1 MAPITVNYLI
11 MEIRIWSRTK
21 LAMINAKSTK
31 SFLPA
36 WKYAQIY
43 TQTQS
48 HILPCFNLRS
58 LSLFPVFIPFF
69 VFCLPIN
76 IQLKVQERGADARI
90 ATADSS
96 RFFSPFLSLPS

>member
-11 MEIRIWSRTK
+11 LEIRIWSGTK

-48 HILPCFNLRS
+48 HILPCL
-58 LSLFPVFIPFF
+58 
-69 VFCLPIN
+69 
-76 IQLKVQERGADARI
+76 
-90 ATADSS
+90 T
-96 RFFSPFLSLPS
+96 